1 MTLRPVT
8 AADLTEV
15 TIFLR
20 RHEAGSM
27 FLLSNTAQG
36 LDQPGPYGTRLWRA
50 DATGGGVSG
59 VIGLT
64 RGGALMTQWPGN
76 ADWSAL
82 RAVLVGERLSVITG
96 PAAQVAALP
105 AALGLEHPPPER
117 VDDEPGFT
125 LELAAMVVPDGPGAL
140 AGLDAA
146 DAALIGG
153 WRAAFL
159 HEVNGV
165 PLARAA
171 VDGPA
176 EVARWRAVGSHRLLV
191 ERGRPLALCGFN
203 ARLSDV
209 VQVGGVYVPP
219 ELRGRGHA
227 RRAVAL
233 LLAEA
238 RDRGVTS
245 AVLFAASEAAAR
257 AYRAIGFQPAARF
270 GRVLL
275 GAPRRVPP
283 CP

>member
-1 MTLRPVT
+1 MMLRAATP
-8 AADLTEV
+8 ADLPAARA
-15 TIFLR
+15 FLR
-20 RHEAGSM
+20 RHEATSM
-27 FLLSNTAQG
+27 FPLSNLAEG
-36 LDQPGPYGTRLWRA
+36 LDAPGPFGMRLWIA
-50 DATGGGVSG
+50 GDIEG

-64 RGGALMTQWPGN
+64 RNGSLMPQWPG
-76 ADWSAL
+76 AVDWSAA
-82 RAVLVGERLSVITG
+82 RAVLTGEKVSMIIG
-96 PAAQVAALP
+96 PAPQVVALQ
-105 AALGLEHPPPER
+105 AALGLDDPPPEL

-125 LELAAMVVPDGPGAL
+125 LDLSALVVPEGPGVL

-159 HEVNGV
+159 HEVNGA
-165 PLARAA
+165 PMARAA

-176 EVARWRAVGSHRLLV
+176 EVARWRATGSHRVLMAD
-191 ERGRPLALCGFN
+191 GQPLALCGFN
-203 ARLSDV
+203 AQLAEV

-219 ELRGRGHA
+219 ALRGQGLA

-238 RDRGVTS
+238 RMRGVARAT
-245 AVLFAASEAAAR
+245 LFAASDAAAQ

-270 GRVLL
+270 GRVLF
-275 GAPRRVPP
+275 GAPREVMP